1 MQGNKEKTIKVK
13 ILKTCFIKFKKSK
26 ETELDKEVRGGVE
39 KGGLRRNMDS
49 TRGLSENRGGR

>member
-1 MQGNKEKTIKVK
+1 MFHKIK
-13 ILKTCFIKFKKSK
+13 KKSK